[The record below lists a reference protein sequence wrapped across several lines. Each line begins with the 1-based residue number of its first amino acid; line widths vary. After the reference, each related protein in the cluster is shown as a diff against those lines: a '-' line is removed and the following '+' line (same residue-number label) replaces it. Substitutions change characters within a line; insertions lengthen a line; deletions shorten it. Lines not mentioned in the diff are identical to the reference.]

1 MGRIVGIDLGTTN
14 SVVAVLEGGRPQV
27 IANAEGGRTTPSV
40 VGFSRDQEL
49 LVGQLARRQL
59 VLNPRNTFANLK
71 RFVGRRWDELEESS
85 LGVPYTVR
93 ANDQGNVRVVCP
105 VTEREYAP
113 EELVASILRKLVD
126 DAATYLG
133 EAVEAAVITVPAYF
147 DDAQRQATRD
157 AGRLAGITVERILNE
172 PTAAALAYGF
182 DRSAVKQVLVFDLG
196 GGTFDVSV
204 LRIANGVFDV
214 KATSGD
220 TQLGGND
227 WDRRIVDWVAN
238 GFFKEHGLDLR
249 RDRQAL
255 QRLTEAAEKAKI
267 ELSGVQSTPLS
278 LPFIATGPEG
288 PLHIETSLERRGFE
302 ALCPDLLDRLLRP
315 VQRALRDS
323 GLAAED
329 IDDVVLVGGST
340 RMPMVQEMVRTLIPR
355 EPCQSVNPDEVVAIG
370 AAVQAGILTGELR
383 DLMLN
388 DVTPLSLG
396 LETIGGVMKVL
407 IPRNTPIPVRKS
419 DLFSTS
425 EANQNSVEIH
435 VLQGE
440 RQMAPDNKSLGR
452 FRLSGIPPAPR
463 GVPQVQVSFDIDANG
478 LLQVSATDRTTGRQQ
493 SVTIQGGSNL
503 SEQEIA
509 ALLAEAELKA
519 VEDRRKRT
527 EIDRRNKAQTLVA
540 QAERRLR
547 DAALE
552 LGPYGAE
559 RQQRSVEMAVR
570 DVQDLLSAE
579 DAAELELAVSQLQE
593 ALFGLNRRL
602 MSERRA
608 ETGPLQGLKNT
619 LGSLK
624 DELFA
629 DDDWDDWD
637 RGGRGDPW
645 ASSSRSGGI
654 GGSGSG
660 SWSGGGG
667 VGNGGVGSVG
677 VGSGGAASGR
687 SAFGSGFFGSGSFDA
702 TGYGSGGTRYEATSY
717 GGGGSGGGRTGG
729 GSAGGAY
736 RGSDDGQGTSRGA
749 DDRRLGERERPE
761 RDWGERGRSER
772 DRLDRERGE
781 SNPDWRDNERDRG
794 RSSSLGGSR
803 LGGSTADLAA
813 GASGLGNSA
822 SNGGWD
828 RDSERE
834 RFSDRERAFN
844 GDRDSGRSN
853 AGDRDRSDD
862 RVDDRKGGRSG
873 DRINGRS
880 GDRDRDA
887 GGEPG
892 FDRQPAEAAR
902 RPRSLPEEREADA
915 PSRSEGRQ
923 RADQGEWSRP
933 RPQEL
938 QDDPW
943 SDG

>member
-27 IANAEGGRTTPSV
+27 IASAEGGRTTPSV
-40 VGFSRDQEL
+40 VGFSREREL

-71 RFVGRRWDELEESS
+71 RFVGRGWDELDEGS

-93 ANDQGNVRVVCP
+93 ANDQGNVRIVCP

-126 DAATYLG
+126 DASTYLG
-133 EAVEAAVITVPAYF
+133 EPVEAAVITVPAYF
-147 DDAQRQATRD
+147 NDAQRQATRD
-157 AGRLAGITVERILNE
+157 AGRLAGLQVERILNE

-182 DRSAVKQVLVFDLG
+182 DRSAARRVLVFDLG

-227 WDRRIVDWVAN
+227 WDRRVVDWVADA
-238 GFFKEHGLDLR
+238 FQKQHQIDLR

-255 QRLTEAAEKAKI
+255 QRLSEAAEKAKQ
-267 ELSGVQSTPLS
+267 ELSGVRSTPIS

-288 PLHIETSLERRGFE
+288 PLHIETTLERGTFE
-302 ALCPDLLDRLLRP
+302 SLCPDLLDRLLRP

-323 GLAAED
+323 GMTADD

-340 RMPMVQEMVRTLIPR
+340 RMPMVQEMVRTLVPR

-383 DLMLN
+383 DLLLN

-419 DLFSTS
+419 DVFSTS
-425 EANQNSVEIH
+425 EANQNSVDIH

-440 RQMAPDNKSLGR
+440 RQMAEGNKSLGR

-493 SVTIQGGSNL
+493 SVTIQGGTNL
-503 SEQEIA
+503 SEEEIQK
-509 ALLAEAELKA
+509 LLEEAEQKA
-519 VEDRRKRT
+519 AEDRRKRS
-527 EIDRRNKAQTLVA
+527 EIDRRNRAQTLVA

-559 RQQRSVEMAVR
+559 RQQRAVEMALR
-570 DVQDLLSAE
+570 EVQDLLAGGE
-579 DAAELELAVSQLQE
+579 TAELELAVSQLQE

-608 ETGPLQGLKNT
+608 EGGPLQGIRNT

-629 DDDWDDWD
+629 EDDWEEWD
-637 RGGRGDPW
+637 SPRRGEWETSRRSDPW
-645 ASSSRSGGI
+645 PSASP
-654 GGSGSG
+654 
-660 SWSGGGG
+660 
-667 VGNGGVGSVG
+667 
-677 VGSGGAASGR
+677 
-687 SAFGSGFFGSGSFDA
+687 
-702 TGYGSGGTRYEATSY
+702 GYGPPPARN
-717 GGGGSGGGRTGG
+717 
-729 GSAGGAY
+729 
-736 RGSDDGQGTSRGA
+736 
-749 DDRRLGERERPE
+749 PE
-761 RDWGERGRSER
+761 RL
-772 DRLDRERGE
+772 LDDEGYRRPSRPPSPPPRVPSGE
-781 SNPDWRDNERDRG
+781 S
-794 RSSSLGGSR
+794 
-803 LGGSTADLAA
+803 
-813 GASGLGNSA
+813 
-822 SNGGWD
+822 
-828 RDSERE
+828 
-834 RFSDRERAFN
+834 
-844 GDRDSGRSN
+844 
-853 AGDRDRSDD
+853 
-862 RVDDRKGGRSG
+862 
-873 DRINGRS
+873 
-880 GDRDRDA
+880 
-887 GGEPG
+887 
-892 FDRQPAEAAR
+892 R
-902 RPRSLPEEREADA
+902 RPV
-915 PSRSEGRQ
+915 PSVH
-923 RADQGEWSRP
+923 
-933 RPQEL
+933 
-938 QDDPW
+938 DDPW
-943 SDG
+943 SDDEAP